1 MARYTL
7 DPVTGIKTK
16 LSGTDYIPP
25 CLAKTAER
33 KNAFIPDPEPI
44 TETVTEEVV
53 SPKQSD

>member
-33 KNAFIPDPEPI
+33 KNAFIPDPA
-44 TETVTEEVV
+44 TETVTATDET
-53 SPKQSD
+53 SHKDID